1 VTSSVPRSQGLCRAE
16 EGLDGR
22 VVLIGLLACLLVT
35 VLTPAGG
42 WARLGGETALVL
54 TAHGALWRSGVYTGG
69 RSQLLIA
76 RLGLLAPFFL
86 LAAVGPL
93 FATGLPGQAPPS
105 AQAGT
110 LVARAV
116 ISFGAVAA
124 AMQAV
129 EGPGLLRALGRL
141 RLPPILVTLAA
152 LLLRYLDLLADE
164 AARMV
169 RARDLRG
176 TPPNIG
182 ARARVTGWMVGS
194 LFLRS
199 VERGERLSVAMQ
211 SRGFTG
217 LLPSPPPRPL
227 SRRDGLLLG
236 ALLLPQALLLA
247 VT

>member
-54 TAHGALWRSGVYTGG
+54 TAHGALWRSGVYTGE
-69 RSQLLIA
+69 RSRWLMA
-76 RLGLLAPFFL
+76 RLGLLAPFML
-86 LAAVGPL
+86 MAAAGPL
-93 FATGLPGQAPPS
+93 FATGLPGQAPPG

-116 ISFGAVAA
+116 ISFAAVAA

-129 EGPGLLRALGRL
+129 DVSELLRSIGRL

-152 LLLRYLDLLADE
+152 LLLRYLGVLEEE
-164 AARMV
+164 ATRMV

-176 TPPNIG
+176 TPPTLG

-194 LFLRS
+194 LFLRG
-199 VERGERLSVAMQ
+199 VERAERLSIAMQ